1 MMIKRATRIFFI
13 LLFVFAANLFSGEE
27 TGKQTASGTNIGP
40 GSRLGKIQ
48 LLSTTAIKI
57 PGEYVKGRFM
67 MDGDLMAFEAP
78 DKVDIADINRKLRC
92 NVPLTKYIVCNK
104 QGEIV
109 KKYERVLMWGMGPL
123 MLKFNAVYSLVL
135 VNLENNYQ
143 RIIKINVERLNN
155 ININPFN
162 KTIIYTYEYG
172 RKVFE
177 YSILHRRS
185 RLLVELMH
193 SDLLILF
200 QLSPNELIYV
210 SPKVSVNYKSRYDTD
225 PTYNIEVPVYLANL
239 KRERWGELTKISGS
253 GILFHFDEE
262 KNDITFVVE
271 EKGYLKFIN
280 SGSVG
285 RHKKI
290 KVSHLNRNTKDSYE
304 GLLLF
309 HSAMNS
315 RGDLLASSRLK
326 IKKNRTSDQINF
338 DFYLITPNSKRYTP
352 EAGEIYIL
360 DLKGNYK
367 KLTNT
372 PDQIEVLNDWSKK
385 GNEMLYYDYKNKS
398 FHLMELEVGDTFRKK
413 PLKTSADKVKKI
425 VP

>member
-1 MMIKRATRIFFI
+1 
-13 LLFVFAANLFSGEE
+13 
-27 TGKQTASGTNIGP
+27 
-40 GSRLGKIQ
+40 
-48 LLSTTAIKI
+48 
-57 PGEYVKGRFM
+57 
-67 MDGDLMAFEAP
+67 
-78 DKVDIADINRKLRC
+78 
-92 NVPLTKYIVCNK
+92 
-104 QGEIV
+104 
-109 KKYERVLMWGMGPL
+109 
-123 MLKFNAVYSLVL
+123 
-135 VNLENNYQ
+135 
-143 RIIKINVERLNN
+143 
-155 ININPFN
+155 
-162 KTIIYTYEYG
+162 
-172 RKVFE
+172 
-177 YSILHRRS
+177 
-185 RLLVELMH
+185 MH

-210 SPKVSVNYKSRYDTD
+210 SPKISVNYKSRYDTD

-253 GILFHFDEE
+253 GILFHFNEE

-271 EKGYLKFIN
+271 EKGYFKFIN

-315 RGDLLASSRLK
+315 QGDLLASSRLK
-326 IKKNRTSDQINF
+326 IKKKRTSDQINF
-338 DFYLITPNSKRYTP
+338 DFFLITPKSKRYTP

-360 DLKGNYK
+360 DLKGNSK

-372 PDQIEVLNDWSKK
+372 PDQIEVLNDWSEK
-385 GNEMLYYDYKNKS
+385 GNEMLYYDYKGKS
-398 FHLMELEVGDTFRKK
+398 FHLLELEVGDTFRKK